1 MADTQEISWLEIS
14 VSCDG
19 ELAESVSEVLSR
31 YVTQGVV
38 SETNVRYD
46 EAEENPM
53 PYGPV
58 RVFGYLLN
66 DDTVNDKKRKIEESL
81 WHLSMIQPVPE
92 PEYQVINN
100 QDWMESWKDRYHPIQ
115 IGTKL
120 LVLPAWLENPYPER
134 IPVKIDPSM
143 AFGTGTHPT
152 TQLCMLMAEKVIQPG
167 MQIIDVGCGSGIL
180 SIAAAKLGA
189 SKILAVD
196 VDYPS
201 VVATK
206 KNAAANDVLDQF
218 EIGEGSVTE
227 IRSGQFSLQ
236 TAPVVMVNILAPIII
251 KLFGLGLESLVDP
264 GGKLVLS
271 GILDK
276 QAQQVRE
283 TAEAEGLTFVEII
296 NQKDWVSMIFE
307 K

>member
-1 MADTQEISWLEIS
+1 MDDSQISWLEVS

-38 SETNVRYD
+38 TETNVRYD
-46 EAEENPM
+46 ESEEIPM
-53 PYGPV
+53 PYGPIKV
-58 RVFGYLLN
+58 YGYLLN
-66 DDTVNDKKRKIEESL
+66 DESVIEKRKKIEEGL
-81 WHLSMIQPVPE
+81 WYLNMIQPVPE
-92 PEYQVINN
+92 PQYQVIHN
-100 QDWMESWKDRYHPIQ
+100 QNWMESWKERYHPIKV
-115 IGTKL
+115 GEKL

-152 TQLCMLMAEKVIQPG
+152 TQLCMQMAERVIRPG
-167 MQIIDVGCGSGIL
+167 DAVIDVGCGSGIL

-189 SKILAVD
+189 SQVVAVD
-196 VDYPS
+196 TDHPS
-201 VVATK
+201 VVSTL
-206 KNAAANDVLDQF
+206 KNAQANGVEGKL

-227 IRSGQFSLQ
+227 ILNQTFSIHS
-236 TAPVVMVNILAPIII
+236 APVVLVNILAPIII
-251 KLFGLGLESLVDP
+251 RLFEDGLGELVEP

-276 QAQQVRE
+276 QAEQVRGV
-283 TAEAEGLTFVEII
+283 AQNHGFTFLEQI
-296 NQKDWVSMIFE
+296 NVNDWISMSLE